1 MAPAHIRLS
10 MFEQSPYRVQGDCVR
25 NSQCRGRIFC
35 LFLLTLTI
43 HSGDCAGGVDIV
55 FGSTAFLAATWAVWS
70 WPKALVSCGISD
82 APVMLSARP
91 LVTRNDLEGNIAA
104 IRRTPRIGWETHP
117 ARRSG
122 WKGVQRSALHPC
134 GDRAA
139 KRRASLSRSIS
150 AMARSFLITCRPT
163 ASPRRRSPG
172 TQTACSRATME
183 FDPVS
188 PSQPFNNAERHSD
201 GYDVSSAL

>member
-91 LVTRNDLEGNIAA
+91 LVTRNDLEG
-104 IRRTPRIGWETHP
+104 
-117 ARRSG
+117 
-122 WKGVQRSALHPC
+122 KGVQRSALHPC

-188 PSQPFNNAERHSD
+188 PSQPFNDAERHSD
-201 GYDVSSAL
+201 GYDVSSVL